1 MWKVEEYYSIICLSK
16 SYFIS
21 GLKMSTLFLSPFPN
35 NNTVSYH
42 ADIFHSHLEIF
53 SSQLLYFN
61 TSSSTVDAQVSVWLA
76 VHILDLL
83 T

>member
-1 MWKVEEYYSIICLSK
+1 MN
-16 SYFIS
+16 
-21 GLKMSTLFLSPFPN
+21 TLFLSPFPN

-42 ADIFHSHLEIF
+42 ADIFHSHFEVF

-61 TSSSTVDAQVSVWLA
+61 TSSSIVDARMSVWLE

-83 T
+83 